1 MSDGD
6 RPQDREAQPSGA
18 RGASPVPGDVPAGRP
33 AGLGRL
39 EVLVGAWE
47 TEALFPFDPPATV
60 LGRATFEWLEG
71 EFFLIQRWTIEH
83 PDAPDGIAVI
93 GAASGETFSQRY
105 FDSRGVHRSY
115 EMSLN
120 DGVWRLWRD
129 SPGFAQRF
137 TGRLS
142 KDGGTVEGAWE
153 KSQDGSRWEH
163 DFDLTYRKI
172 G

>member
-1 MSDGD
+1 MTNVD
-6 RPQDREAQPSGA
+6 RPQDRQAQPSGA
-18 RGASPVPGDVPAGRP
+18 SPSPGDVPAARP

-39 EVLVGAWE
+39 DVLVGAWE
-47 TEALFPFDPPATV
+47 MEAVFPSEPPV
-60 LGRATFEWLEG
+60 RLLGRTTFEWLEG
-71 EFFLIQRWTIEH
+71 GFFLIQRWAVEH
-83 PDAPDGIAVI
+83 PDVPDGVAIISTATV
-93 GAASGETFSQRY
+93 ETFSQSY
-105 FDSRGVHRSY
+105 FDSRGVHRTY

-129 SPGFAQRF
+129 SPDFAQRF

-142 KDGGTVEGAWE
+142 KDSGTFEGAWE
-153 KSQDGSRWEH
+153 KSQDGSHWEH

>member
-1 MSDGD
+1 MTDGD
-6 RPQDREAQPSGA
+6 RPQDREAQPSA
-18 RGASPVPGDVPAGRP
+18 ASPTPGDVPAARP
-33 AGLGRL
+33 AGLGRR
-39 EVLVGAWE
+39 EVLVGEWD
-47 TEALFPFDPPATV
+47 TEALFPFDPPVT
-60 LGRATFEWLEG
+60 LPGRTTFEWLEG
-71 EFFLIQRWTIEH
+71 GFFLIQRWTIEH

-93 GAASGETFSQRY
+93 STGTGGTFAQRY
-105 FDSRGVHRSY
+105 FDSRGVHRTY

-142 KDGGTVEGAWE
+142 KDGGAFRGAWE
-153 KSQDGSRWEH
+153 KSRDGSHWEH
-163 DFDLTYRKI
+163 DFDLTYRRI